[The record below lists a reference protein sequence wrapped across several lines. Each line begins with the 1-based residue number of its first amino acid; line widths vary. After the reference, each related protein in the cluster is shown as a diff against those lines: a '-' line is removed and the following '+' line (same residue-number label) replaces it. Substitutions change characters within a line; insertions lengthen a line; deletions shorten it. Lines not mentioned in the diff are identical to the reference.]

1 MSCSFNLNTCK
12 NCPRYNGCLIQL
24 VYANTISLK
33 NILDSIDQK
42 IEGISSINASKI
54 STDDLASIKIELNGV
69 NKALTKIEETNDE
82 RDNNVNSLQSAT
94 ASIDSKL
101 DDLIKSY
108 NSYEYIPIINKDDSN
123 D

>member
-1 MSCSFNLNTCK
+1 
-12 NCPRYNGCLIQL
+12 
-24 VYANTISLK
+24 LK